1 MEQTKQP
8 RVKKARRHYEQF
20 KVDAV
25 RLLTE
30 SGGPLAEVARELGIG
45 RSELKRWQKQWA
57 RSASPSVAFPGNG
70 KAWVENKELEDLRK
84 ELARVKEEREILVF
98 ILKVMVGKT
107 SSRPAVFA

>member
-45 RSELKRWQKQWA
+45 R
-57 RSASPSVAFPGNG
+57 
-70 KAWVENKELEDLRK
+70 
-84 ELARVKEEREILVF
+84 
-98 ILKVMVGKT
+98 
-107 SSRPAVFA
+107 